1 MDSECSLCEHLLMNE
16 KRRTEFVQ
24 ALARGL
30 DVINAFSRE
39 EAEMTLTDVA
49 KKVGLT
55 RAASRRF
62 LLTLT
67 QLGYMQTDGRR
78 FRLTPKVLS
87 LGQAYLSSSNLWD
100 VAEPFLENVSRQ
112 LRESSS
118 LSVLDGTDVVYV
130 GRVPTER
137 IMSISL
143 GVGARLPAYCT
154 SMGRV
159 LLAHLEPEA
168 LNTYLHNACLEPRT
182 EHTET
187 SPTRIREII
196 DEVRQEDYAI
206 VNQELEIGLR
216 SCAVPVRRKTGQV
229 IAAMNVGVHAQRVTM
244 GQLVDDY
251 LPVLRRTADDL
262 QMVLAR

>member
-1 MDSECSLCEHLLMNE
+1 MNE
-16 KRRTEFVQ
+16 KKRTEFVQ
-24 ALARGL
+24 TLARGL
-30 DVINAFSRE
+30 EVISAFSRDD
-39 EAEMTLTDVA
+39 AEMTLTDVA

-67 QLGYMQTDGRR
+67 ELGYMQTDGKR
-78 FRLTPKVLS
+78 FRLTPKVLG
-87 LGQAYLSSSNLWD
+87 LGQAYLSSSNLWE
-100 VAEPFLENVSRQ
+100 VAEPILENVSRQ
-112 LRESSS
+112 LKESSS

-143 GVGARLPAYCT
+143 GVGARLPAHCT

-159 LLAHLEPEA
+159 LLAQLDHEALDAYLRVADLEP
-168 LNTYLHNACLEPRT
+168 YT

-187 SPTRIREII
+187 SPTRIRGII
-196 DEVRQEDYAI
+196 KDVRDKGYAV

-216 SCAVPVRRKTGQV
+216 SCAVPVRKKSGRV

-244 GQLVDDY
+244 GQLVGEF
-251 LPVLRRTADDL
+251 LPVLRQAADDV
-262 QMVLAR
+262 QAAFAQ